1 LHSLPKKKKKKSIQ
15 ALVLFNTLQSYEF
28 LRSTSFEKLKPHE
41 HMLVHFAPFWSMFCL
56 DFSAVVLI
64 VVGGLDDVVCL
75 VIIVKVAN
83 DI

>member
-1 LHSLPKKKKKKSIQ
+1 M
-15 ALVLFNTLQSYEF
+15 LVHFAPFWSMFCLDFSAVVLIVVGG
-28 LRSTSFEKLKPHE
+28 LDDVVCLVIIVKV
-41 HMLVHFAPFWSMFCL
+41 MLVHFAPFWSMFCL

>member
-1 LHSLPKKKKKKSIQ
+1 
-15 ALVLFNTLQSYEF
+15 
-28 LRSTSFEKLKPHE
+28 
-41 HMLVHFAPFWSMFCL
+41 MLVHFAPFWSMFCL

-75 VIIVKVAN
+75 IIIVKVAN